1 MFNEAD
7 EKRIIQILD
16 MIGSIASLDF
26 SRHITTSENNDTLDA
41 IALGLNMLSEELNVQ
56 VVDRAMLDEV
66 NHKLEKFAYTTA
78 HDLKSPLNSQYGL
91 LQLLELSIDA
101 NNKEA
106 IGYLERMKDVN
117 EKMKNLVEG
126 ILAYSVSHL
135 KDVIREEVDWNE
147 LLAEVMEIDAISGKA
162 DIEVKGR
169 LPVSLFNKAAGI
181 QVVRNLLDNAV
192 KYSNKERCKITIEV
206 EQRPD
211 HCQVAFRDNGPG
223 IPPEHQEKI
232 FMLFNQV
239 EPSLK
244 ASSVGIGLATV
255 KGIMEAAGE
264 RIWVESTPGGGA
276 SFIFTLTRSTPE

>member
-1 MFNEAD
+1 
-7 EKRIIQILD
+7 
-16 MIGSIASLDF
+16 
-26 SRHITTSENNDTLDA
+26 
-41 IALGLNMLSEELNVQ
+41 
-56 VVDRAMLDEV
+56 
-66 NHKLEKFAYTTA
+66 
-78 HDLKSPLNSQYGL
+78 
-91 LQLLELSIDA
+91 
-101 NNKEA
+101 
-106 IGYLERMKDVN
+106 
-117 EKMKNLVEG
+117 
-126 ILAYSVSHL
+126 
-135 KDVIREEVDWNE
+135 
-147 LLAEVMEIDAISGKA
+147 
-162 DIEVKGR
+162 